1 MADQFQQYQTHQLQ
15 KFQKLLD
22 SLWDSAEGD
31 RAHEMAEMMEEMEE
45 HKVDM
50 MMLKADAIKD
60 LSNRID
66 EVFAK
71 GQQEGLD
78 LGDELTGRLGWV
90 FGEVCDRIDRL
101 KRMRLQQMVASE
113 VRKYE
118 RRRKGVPRGVGK
130 SLVRG
135 DQKLL
140 GRRREA
146 EEVEW
151 VDC

>member
-1 MADQFQQYQTHQLQ
+1 
-15 KFQKLLD
+15 
-22 SLWDSAEGD
+22 
-31 RAHEMAEMMEEMEE
+31 MMEEIEE
-45 HKVDM
+45 HKADM
-50 MMLKADAIKD
+50 MMLKADTIKD

-78 LGDELTGRLGWV
+78 LGDELVGRLGRV
-90 FGEVCDRIDRL
+90 FGEVCDKIDRL
-101 KRMRLQQMVASE
+101 KRMKLQQMIAFE
-113 VRKYE
+113 VRMYK
-118 RRRKGVPRGVGK
+118 RRRKGVPRGVGT